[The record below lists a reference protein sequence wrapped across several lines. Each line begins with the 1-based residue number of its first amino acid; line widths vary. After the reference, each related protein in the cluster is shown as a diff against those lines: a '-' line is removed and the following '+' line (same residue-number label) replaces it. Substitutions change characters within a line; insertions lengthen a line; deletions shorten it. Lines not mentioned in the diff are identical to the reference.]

1 MIGVGGG
8 VAVGKSTVASEL
20 AGLLTDRGRRVD
32 VVATDA
38 FLHSNA
44 VLAERDLLMRKGFP
58 ESYNLD
64 AVGAFVDAVRAGGR
78 VEVPVYSHA
87 TYDIVPGER
96 TIFDAVDLVV
106 LEGVIAVQRP
116 VVEKLDAS
124 VYIDADEAA
133 IRSWFVDRFL
143 RFVASS
149 ADEPA
154 SFYKMFVGLPDA
166 EVVRIA
172 EATWDGINGVNL
184 REHILPGR
192 ELATFVVEKATDHSI
207 ARVR

>member
-8 VAVGKSTVASEL
+8 VAVGKSTVAAEL
-20 AGLLTDRGRRVD
+20 ARLLGGLGRRVD

-58 ESYNLD
+58 ESYDLD
-64 AVGAFVDAVRAGGR
+64 AVGAFVEAVRSGGR
-78 VEVPVYSHA
+78 VQVPVYSHA

-96 TIFDAVDLVV
+96 TIFDTVDLVV

-124 VYIDADEAA
+124 VYIDADEGA
-133 IRSWFVDRFL
+133 IRSWFVDRFR
-143 RFVASS
+143 RFVASA

-154 SFYKMFVGLPDA
+154 SFYKMFVGSPDA
-166 EVVRIA
+166 EVERIA

-192 ELATFVVEKATDHSI
+192 ELATFVVEKANDHSI